1 MLYLDLRPGVDATS
15 VEPAVKKAVV
25 EANKQWPGVEAK
37 RIETGWQIVIPAQYV
52 VGHEAHFGQVTEKYL
67 GFLEAGKMPSWEV
80 PNMIQK
86 YRTIMEAYK
95 MSR

>member
-1 MLYLDLRPGVDATS
+1 MVLA
-15 VEPAVKKAVV
+15 A
-25 EANKQWPGVEAK
+25 KQWPGVEAK
-37 RIETGWQIVIPAQYV
+37 RIATGWQIVIPAHYA

-67 GFLEAGKMPSWEV
+67 GFLDAGKMPSWEV